1 MNKILKTS
9 LFFILAYVLSQTAY
23 YFFSKD
29 NFFTSPM
36 YILLPI
42 FAFFAFLFFT
52 PMIEEYT
59 KWNKWIILGLFMG
72 ISVVCYILIFY
83 IYMYEIFVVLQKS
96 TMPPNLGFWG
106 NFISSA
112 FLGFIIS
119 GAVGIIASKK

>member
-1 MNKILKTS
+1 
-9 LFFILAYVLSQTAY
+9 
-23 YFFSKD
+23 
-29 NFFTSPM
+29 
-36 YILLPI
+36 
-42 FAFFAFLFFT
+42 
-52 PMIEEYT
+52 
-59 KWNKWIILGLFMG
+59 MG